1 MASLSIGLERLLGGM
16 TQIVITERSESLVTI
31 SSQAVIAVLVHLLE
45 KLVSEVQVDAL
56 MDHLAAK

>member
-1 MASLSIGLERLLGGM
+1 M
-16 TQIVITERSESLVTI
+16 IVITERSESLVTI
-31 SSQAVIAVLVHLLE
+31 SSQDVIAILVHLLE